1 MSGIVNLQVK
11 DGGKD
16 YHGSLSYQSGDH
28 QSDDSRIFTNI
39 DNFNLFTNKVFEG
52 TINGPMP
59 FIRNRDQFTFNL
71 SARLSDSEGY
81 FYGVREHTVGD
92 SADFRDDEN
101 WYIEMNGDSSF
112 VPMSPSNNINL
123 MGKFTYK
130 VSPLMKLSLQLLHS
144 GGESKSYSHAYKYNP
159 DGTSTSLS
167 ANNNYSLKLNHALN
181 ARNFYEANISLSNT
195 NYMGYQF
202 KPIDL
207 SSSMDQN
214 EAERFGS
221 NKYVLHNYF
230 EDSSKYWIL
239 NEHEYAPSSRIKG
252 SPSSPTFLFGGSNRG
267 HSYRKSNSLSFKFD
281 FTSQINNRHEI
292 KTGINYRSDKLDERN
307 FSILFDNQEYRIPTI
322 LPENDSPSHS
332 HYNNKSVFLSGYIQ
346 DKIEYDNFVKINE
359 KHKNAWLKTVWYNSI
374 FFPIA
379 ELSTSITIGLIVW
392 FGGLNAIL
400 EDSSITLGVIF
411 LFIQLSQMLFRPL
424 RQIAD
429 KFNTLQMGMV
439 AANRIF
445 KIIDTDSKIQ
455 NSGKNIG
462 ESLDGSISFK
472 NVNFSYNQNETII
485 NNLSFS
491 IKNGEKI
498 AIVGST
504 GSGKT
509 TIVNLIT
516 RFYDI
521 QGGSIFLGK
530 NDIKEYKL
538 SSLRS
543 KIALVLQDVFLFADT
558 ILNNITLYNPNISF
572 DHVVSAAKKIG
583 IHDFIMS
590 MPGGYNYNVKE
601 RGVML
606 SQGQRQ
612 LISFLRAYIKN
623 PSILILD
630 EATSSIDSNSE
641 ELIQRATLKITE
653 NKTSIIIA
661 HRLSTIVNSDRI
673 FVMNGGELVESGSHK
688 ELIKKKNGY
697 YKNLY
702 DVQFKN
708 EKFSQVPLPV

>member
-1 MSGIVNLQVK
+1 MKKNTSFL
-11 DGGKD
+11 D
-16 YHGSLSYQSGDH
+16 
-28 QSDDSRIFTNI
+28 
-39 DNFNLFTNKVFEG
+39 FNLFKRLLDYVLVYKLIFVFVAVAAILISLFSTLTPYLIKVAVDDYLAVGNYEDFLLLICLMIGNLILTVVFMFLFSYYANLLGQKVIYDIRVKLFNHILNFKMTYFDRSSVGRLVTRAVNDME
-52 TINGPMP
+52 TIASIFSQGLFM
-59 FIRNRDQFTFNL
+59 IVADLMQMLVVVLVMLAL
-71 SARLSDSEGY
+71 S
-81 FYGVREHTVGD
+81 
-92 SADFRDDEN
+92 
-101 WYIEMNGDSSF
+101 W
-112 VPMSPSNNINL
+112 
-123 MGKFTYK
+123 
-130 VSPLMKLSLQLLHS
+130 KLSLTIF
-144 GGESKSYSHAYKYNP
+144 A
-159 DGTSTSLS
+159 
-167 ANNNYSLKLNHALN
+167 
-181 ARNFYEANISLSNT
+181 
-195 NYMGYQF
+195 
-202 KPIDL
+202 
-207 SSSMDQN
+207 
-214 EAERFGS
+214 
-221 NKYVLHNYF
+221 
-230 EDSSKYWIL
+230 IL
-239 NEHEYAPSSRIKG
+239 P
-252 SPSSPTFLFGGSNRG
+252 F
-267 HSYRKSNSLSFKFD
+267 
-281 FTSQINNRHEI
+281 
-292 KTGINYRSDKLDERN
+292 
-307 FSILFDNQEYRIPTI
+307 ILFATRKFQKSMKVAFNEVRTEVANLNSFVQERITGMKI
-322 LPENDSPSHS
+322 VQLFNR
-332 HYNNKSVFLSGYIQ
+332 Q
-346 DKIEYDNFVKINE
+346 KIEYDNFVQINE

-462 ESLDGSISFK
+462 EFLDGNISFK
-472 NVNFSYNQNETII
+472 NVNFSYNRNETII
-485 NNLSFS
+485 NNLSFN

>member
-1 MSGIVNLQVK
+1 MKKNTSFL
-11 DGGKD
+11 D
-16 YHGSLSYQSGDH
+16 
-28 QSDDSRIFTNI
+28 
-39 DNFNLFTNKVFEG
+39 FNLFKRLLDYVLVYKLIFVFVAVAAILISLFSTLTPYLIKVAVDDYLAVGKYKDFLFLICLMIGNLILTVVFMFLFSYYANLLGQKVIYDIRVKLFNHILNFKMTYFDRSSVGRLVTRAVNDME
-52 TINGPMP
+52 TIASIFSQGLFM
-59 FIRNRDQFTFNL
+59 IVADLMQMLVVVLVMLAL
-71 SARLSDSEGY
+71 S
-81 FYGVREHTVGD
+81 
-92 SADFRDDEN
+92 
-101 WYIEMNGDSSF
+101 W
-112 VPMSPSNNINL
+112 
-123 MGKFTYK
+123 
-130 VSPLMKLSLQLLHS
+130 KLSLTIF
-144 GGESKSYSHAYKYNP
+144 A
-159 DGTSTSLS
+159 
-167 ANNNYSLKLNHALN
+167 
-181 ARNFYEANISLSNT
+181 
-195 NYMGYQF
+195 
-202 KPIDL
+202 
-207 SSSMDQN
+207 
-214 EAERFGS
+214 
-221 NKYVLHNYF
+221 
-230 EDSSKYWIL
+230 IL
-239 NEHEYAPSSRIKG
+239 P
-252 SPSSPTFLFGGSNRG
+252 F
-267 HSYRKSNSLSFKFD
+267 
-281 FTSQINNRHEI
+281 
-292 KTGINYRSDKLDERN
+292 
-307 FSILFDNQEYRIPTI
+307 ILFATRKFQKSMRVAFNEVRTEVANLNSFVQERITGMKI
-322 LPENDSPSHS
+322 VQLFNR
-332 HYNNKSVFLSGYIQ
+332 Q
-346 DKIEYDNFVKINE
+346 KIEYDNFVKINE

-462 ESLDGSISFK
+462 ETLDGSISFK

-697 YKNLY
+697 YKSLY

>member
-1 MSGIVNLQVK
+1 MKKNTSFL
-11 DGGKD
+11 D
-16 YHGSLSYQSGDH
+16 
-28 QSDDSRIFTNI
+28 
-39 DNFNLFTNKVFEG
+39 FNLFKRLLDYVLVYKLIFVFVAVAAILISLFSTLTPYLIKVAVDDYLAVGKYEDFLLLICLMIGNLILSVVFMFLFSYYANLLGQKVIYDIRVKLFNHILNFKMTYFDRSSVGRLVTRAVNDME
-52 TINGPMP
+52 TIASIFSQGLFM
-59 FIRNRDQFTFNL
+59 IVADLMQMLVVVLVMLAL
-71 SARLSDSEGY
+71 S
-81 FYGVREHTVGD
+81 
-92 SADFRDDEN
+92 
-101 WYIEMNGDSSF
+101 W
-112 VPMSPSNNINL
+112 
-123 MGKFTYK
+123 
-130 VSPLMKLSLQLLHS
+130 KLSL
-144 GGESKSYSHAYKYNP
+144 
-159 DGTSTSLS
+159 TI
-167 ANNNYSLKLNHALN
+167 
-181 ARNFYEANISLSNT
+181 F
-195 NYMGYQF
+195 
-202 KPIDL
+202 
-207 SSSMDQN
+207 
-214 EAERFGS
+214 
-221 NKYVLHNYF
+221 V
-230 EDSSKYWIL
+230 IL
-239 NEHEYAPSSRIKG
+239 P
-252 SPSSPTFLFGGSNRG
+252 F
-267 HSYRKSNSLSFKFD
+267 
-281 FTSQINNRHEI
+281 
-292 KTGINYRSDKLDERN
+292 
-307 FSILFDNQEYRIPTI
+307 ILFATRKFQKSMKVAFNEVRTEVANLNSFVQERITGMKI
-322 LPENDSPSHS
+322 VQLFNR
-332 HYNNKSVFLSGYIQ
+332 Q
-346 DKIEYDNFVKINE
+346 KIEYDNFVQINE

-485 NNLSFS
+485 KKLSFD

-673 FVMNGGELVESGSHK
+673 FVMNGGELVESGSHQ